1 MVVLW
6 MCYATLA
13 GALVAAALPAARL
26 TAQPPAAPAPAA
38 QPPAA
43 RPELLRGRV
52 TLDTTGTPA
61 PNATV
66 TVTRGPDRE
75 VKQATAGSDGRW
87 SIAFPNGTGDYLV
100 HVAVIGRTPF
110 RKRVSRA
117 PGARDSIY
125 VVDAVLN
132 APAVAQLEAVNVKA
146 KREKPE
152 RDNRGFFAEP
162 GTGGAE
168 RGTSGLN
175 GAVSPDQA
183 GDLTALA
190 GTVPGVTLTNGG
202 ISALGLGP
210 GQSNVTLGGL
220 AFSGGDLPRDARTVT
235 RVTTSTYDPSR
246 GWFGAAQTAV
256 ELAPGFGFASR
267 RAHVTAD
274 APQLQAVDAAG
285 ARLGQRVGALQVN
298 AGAEG
303 SLADDQWVYNAGGQ
317 LGRRVQDAPSLAGAA
332 PDALLAAGVAP
343 DSAARLL
350 AVARAA
356 GIPLGAA
363 GAWSPASRLSD
374 QASFIARVDRPRYD
388 PKTYD
393 PLPRTYGVTAFG
405 ALRRGSALGVGP
417 TALVT
422 RGGETSSGNAG
433 VQGEYSVYVGAQKD
447 RLLEVRTGLSATE
460 SRTTPYTLLP
470 GASVLVGSGGLA
482 GSGLTSAVGGDSAAP
497 ALTSIALG
505 GNAGLAT
512 HRRTALWET
521 QGELRFLPPKR
532 AKHRVT
538 ITGDARFDAVHE
550 DPGADR
556 LGSYG
561 FLSLDDLAANRPST
575 YTRTL
580 ASPTRAAGVWNGY
593 VAAGD
598 YWRPSSRFQL
608 LYGARLEGNA
618 YTARPD
624 ANAALGALG
633 VDTRR
638 VPNTAALS
646 PRLGF
651 TWYAPGQS
659 GNYGMWGSNL
669 GTFTTGPR
677 GVLRGGVGQF
687 RNLLGPDLVA
697 QAAAATGLP
706 GATQRLLCVG
716 SAVPVPQWTAWT
728 AGNAVYPATCAGGA
742 SSMLTDTAPGATAF
756 ARGFTA
762 PRSWRGNLAWSS
774 AWKVV
779 SYSVEGVASYNLNQS
794 GTVDANFAGVPRFTT
809 AEGRPV
815 YVDPTAIVAATG
827 ALSPAA
833 ARLTPAFGRVALLGS
848 DLRSFSRQLT
858 VTLAPLN
865 PQFGNYQH
873 LGIFAISGAYVYGRT
888 TQQARGF
895 DNGAFGDPRLVEW
908 ARGDFDV
915 RHQFTLQAGW
925 SRKGFSL
932 TTFGRFASGQPYT
945 PLVGGDVNGDGLAND
960 RAYALT
966 PAQARAAGDTALASA
981 TERLLATSAAPARRC
996 LTRILGGVA
1005 PRNGCEGPW
1014 TATMNARL
1022 GYDGELPRVGRRVGI
1037 AFNLTN
1043 PLGGLD
1049 QLLHGSDLRGW
1060 GAPAFPDPTLY
1071 QVRGFDPVAGRFRY
1085 AVNPRFGDTRPAAT
1099 AFRAPFRLTL
1109 DVRLDLGKSL
1119 GVQQLDKWLKPG
1131 RAGHAGTRLSADE
1144 LRKRYG
1150 RNVPDPYKGILQE
1163 SDSLLLTREQS
1174 DAITAAQ
1181 TRYAQRM
1188 DSLWTPLT
1196 TYLAAMGD
1204 RYDVTAALKR
1214 QEATTDDAW
1223 ELTRRDVQTELP
1235 KILSPA
1241 QLRLLPWPAGMLYQ
1255 AKEPMKGMRM
1265 FFGG

>member
-1 MVVLW
+1 MRPR
-6 MCYATLA
+6 TLSL
-13 GALVAAALPAARL
+13 ALVASAFPAARL
-26 TAQPPAAPAPAA
+26 AAQAPAP
-38 QPPAA
+38 QPPVV

-61 PNATV
+61 PNATI
-66 TVTRGPDRE
+66 TITRGPDRE
-75 VKQATAGSDGRW
+75 VKQAVAGADGRW

-110 RKRVSRA
+110 RKRVTRA
-117 PGARDSIY
+117 PGARDSVY
-125 VVDAVLN
+125 VVDALLA

-152 RDNRGFFAEP
+152 RDNRGWFPEP
-162 GTGGAE
+162 GTGAAE

-175 GAVSPDQA
+175 GAVAADQA
-183 GDLTALA
+183 GNLAAIA

-202 ISALGLGP
+202 IATLGLGP

-220 AFSGGDLPRDARTVT
+220 AFSGADLPRDVATAT

-256 ELAPGFGFASR
+256 ELSPGFGFSSR

-274 APQLQAVDAAG
+274 APPLQAVDAAG
-285 ARLGQRVGALQVN
+285 ARLGQRVGALQVS
-298 AGAEG
+298 AGGEG
-303 SLADDQWVYNAGGQ
+303 TFAADRWLYNAGGQ

-363 GAWSPASRLSD
+363 GAWSPASRLAD
-374 QASFIARVDRPRYD
+374 QASFIVRADRPSYD
-388 PKTYD
+388 PQTYE

-405 ALRRGSALGVGP
+405 ALRRGSALGISP

-422 RGGETSSGNAG
+422 RGGASSSGNAG
-433 VQGEYSVYVGAQKD
+433 VQGIYSAYTGAHGD
-447 RLLEVRTGLSATE
+447 RLLELRTGLSATDE
-460 SRTTPYTLLP
+460 RTTPYTLLP

-482 GSGLTSAVGGDSAAP
+482 SAGAGTTAADSAAP
-497 ALTSIALG
+497 ALTSLALG

-512 HRRTALWET
+512 RRRTALWET

-532 AKHRVT
+532 AKHRVS
-538 ITGDARFDAVHE
+538 ITADARYDALHE
-550 DPGADR
+550 DPAVDR

-575 YTRTL
+575 YARTL
-580 ASPTRAAGVWNGY
+580 ASPARAAGVWNGF

-598 YWRPSSRFQL
+598 YWRPSPRFQL

-618 YTARPD
+618 FTARPD
-624 ANAALGALG
+624 ADPALAGMLG

-651 TWYAPGQS
+651 TWYSGGQN
-659 GNYGMWGSNL
+659 GGFGMWGSNL
-669 GTFTTGPR
+669 GTFTSGPR

-697 QAAAATGLP
+697 QAAGATGLP
-706 GATQRLLCVG
+706 GATQRLLCIG
-716 SAVPVPQWTAWT
+716 SAVPAPQWAAWA
-728 AGNAVYPATCAGGA
+728 AGSAPYPTTCASGAATVGA
-742 SSMLTDTAPGATAF
+742 SSALTDTAPGATAF
-756 ARGFTA
+756 SRGYTA
-762 PRSWRGNLAWSS
+762 PRSWRGNLAWAST
-774 AWKVV
+774 WTVF
-779 SYSVEGVASYNLNQS
+779 SYGVEGVASYNLNQP
-794 GTVDANFAGVPRFTT
+794 GTVDANFAGIPRFTT
-809 AEGRPV
+809 AGEGRPV
-815 YVDPTAIVAATG
+815 YVDPAAIVAATG

-833 ARLTPAFGRVALLGS
+833 ARLTPAFGRVAVLGS

-858 VTLAPLN
+858 VTLAPVN
-865 PQFGNYQH
+865 PQFGDWKRT
-873 LGIFAISGAYVYGRT
+873 GVFAVSGAYVYGRT
-888 TQQARGF
+888 TQQSRGF

-908 ARGDFDV
+908 ARGDFDI

-925 SRKGFSL
+925 SRRGVSF

-945 PLVGGDVNGDGLAND
+945 PVIGSDVNGDGLAND
-960 RAYALT
+960 RAYALS
-966 PAQARAAGDTALASA
+966 PAQARAAGDTAIATA
-981 TERLLATSAAPARRC
+981 TERLLAGAAGPARRC
-996 LTRILGGVA
+996 LIRILGGVA

-1022 GYDGELPRVGRRVGI
+1022 SYDGELPRVGRRVGI
-1037 AFNLTN
+1037 ALNLTN

-1049 QLLHGSDLRGW
+1049 QLLHGANLRGW

-1071 QVRGFDPVAGRFRY
+1071 QVRGFDPAAGRFRY

-1109 DVRLDLGKSL
+1109 DVRLDLGRPL
-1119 GVQQLDKWLKPG
+1119 GEQQLDKWLKPG
-1131 RAGHAGTRLSADE
+1131 RAGHAGTRLTAAE
-1144 LRKRYG
+1144 LRTRYG
-1150 RNVPDPYKGILQE
+1150 RNVPDPYKEILQE

-1174 DAITAAQ
+1174 DALTAAQ
-1181 TRYAQRM
+1181 TRYTQRM
-1188 DSLWTPLT
+1188 DSLWAPLT

-1204 RYDVTAALKR
+1204 HYDAAAALKR
-1214 QEATTDDAW
+1214 QEAATDDAW
-1223 ELTRRDVQTELP
+1223 ELTRQHLQAELP